1 MRVMKTTTTMKKT
14 KMKKKTPTMMK
25 RTTTTKR
32 LKRLK
37 RLVKRRKSWIS
48 RGTSLT
54 LIYGQIQRSSMRKGS
69 QSRRR
74 QRTRRR
80 KRPCP
85 SSHSRFPCPRP
96 LTISRRSSVTSPWR
110 TPPWLWSASESAMR
124 RHSRRTTARKCSP
137 SSAFSCSASRCSP
150 AKAHSRS
157 ITSTCLR

>member
-1 MRVMKTTTTMKKT
+1 MRVMKKTTTMKKT
-14 KMKKKTPTMMK
+14 KKKEKKKENTMMK
-25 RTTTTKR
+25 RTRTT
-32 LKRLK
+32 KRLK

-85 SSHSRFPCPRP
+85 SFHSRFPCPRP

-110 TPPWLWSASESAMR
+110 TPPWLWSASGSATR

-137 SSAFSCSASRCSP
+137 SSAFSCSALRCSL

-157 ITSTCLR
+157 ITST